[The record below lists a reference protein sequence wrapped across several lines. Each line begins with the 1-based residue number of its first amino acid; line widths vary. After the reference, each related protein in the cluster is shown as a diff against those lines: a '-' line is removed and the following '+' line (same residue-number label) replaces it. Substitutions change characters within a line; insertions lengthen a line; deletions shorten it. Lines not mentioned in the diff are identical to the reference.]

1 MRPTLLLLSAL
12 VVCWLGCKPEPAA
25 PVAPEISIVEVT
37 PTVVGAFEHPITITL
52 HYADAQGDIGE
63 PDPDNPSLRVRD
75 TRLAADDWYH
85 IPPLTPDLM
94 ELDIEG
100 EFEVE
105 IPPLFLLGNGDQES
119 TTFRV
124 QLFDRAGN
132 ASNEVITDNILILD
146 TLL

>member
-1 MRPTLLLLSAL
+1 MKSIRFFMSMLFVAGM
-12 VVCWLGCKPEPAA
+12 GCKPEPAV
-25 PVAPEISIVEVT
+25 PVNPEISILEVT

-75 TRLAADDWYH
+75 IRLAADDWYH

-94 ELDIEG
+94 ELDISG
-100 EFEVE
+100 EFSVE
-105 IPPLFLLGNGDQES
+105 IPPLFLLGNGDQE
-119 TTFRV
+119 TTSFRL
-124 QLFDRAGN
+124 QLYDRAGN

-146 TLL
+146 TLR